1 MKKLLATGFAA
12 FLLAFAAA
20 PALADDEV
28 NWLALPADKAALQ
41 ELDTE
46 QTRALRNSVRHC
58 DDIRRSDHS
67 GTPCVFLD
75 LDRAMRQ
82 AEDPAL
88 RSYHFALSRSMR
100 YDEARNSG
108 AAIERVMHLREKA
121 VEE

>member
-1 MKKLLATGFAA
+1 MKMTLATGLVAA
-12 FLLAFAAA
+12 SLTLGATQ
-20 PALADDEV
+20 ALAQDDV

-41 ELDTE
+41 ELDTQ

-58 DDIRRSDHS
+58 DDLGRADHG

-75 LDRAMRQ
+75 ADRAMRQ

-88 RSYHFALSRSMR
+88 RAYHFALPRSMR

-108 AAIERVMHLREKA
+108 AAVARVMELRKEA
-121 VEE
+121 VE